1 MKKTLKIV
9 AICLTFAIALCG
21 TATFG
26 WFSASDTIIF
36 PSSFGSISA
45 AYFSEGDGSKQNPY
59 VITTDAHMYNF
70 AWLQYLGYFNLNPE
84 MNNGRAQS
92 YFRLGN
98 DVSMKRTAIPPIGTS
113 EYPFI
118 GSFDG
123 GHHTVYSVTSSNA
136 KSDFKIYPFNARFD
150 ENGTLN
156 VAGGGAQVKTVGLF
170 GVTGDAGDLIAN
182 GNNAQYNAGGIVI
195 HNKKENDSSSL
206 EETPAA
212 PGGKD
217 LYFSSMRVAN
227 FYADV
232 LRAKSVT
239 DETLIGLA
247 AGYVKSGF
255 ENVGVY
261 RGDITLKKSA
271 TGLDGVGEVSKY
283 ALIGDYDA
291 KSVGWTEEPSA
302 GSGAGSGWNGS
313 LNFHKLT
320 QRLNYMISAV
330 AQSGYRNTTVY
341 KGSNPTKNLTFEVQI
356 SGPSGSAR
364 TERYGREFYWEGLS
378 PVTVGTG
385 TSAQYAI
392 NFAYCDIK
400 DGSYLPLGV
409 RESEMG
415 LDGGETVVY
424 LTADKDREWHTNE
437 WYKNSTV
444 PELVHSAN
452 TGYIVGGG
460 TQPNGGSS
468 RVRIQPIPA
477 RDSSSSTIYNSLINP
492 SNENFYGSSTQATYA
507 AQDNN
512 LVLYTKNS
520 DNQSDPVK
528 ILDNYNGVYDV
539 VTKGN
544 YITSASLLNYDK
556 SRPLFKDFLGMNG
569 YLYGMRFEGVKEAY
583 SPYLVFKPDN
593 TPPDCRSITNADGKE
608 EQFLKNTISFNV
620 KESGVVTAVLG
631 AYSHP
636 YQGVDQTAFGLYK
649 VGKNAATGKI
659 ESIQQVER
667 VYSRVENGKEKYFT
681 VFANENDDF
690 SANAS
695 YKKAYDRSWFDKLKQ
710 SSAYY
715 IEIPVEAGDYAISKD
730 LQSSVELSAYINY
743 LDIGASGNSSTQT
756 TPYMMRTV
764 DFVDRAV
771 YDATDKIIKVPSNG
785 DSRYYPKYADVGAK
799 LSLPVAN
806 ATVAFRRDTAGG
818 STSNVP
824 YTADGRNT
832 TLYYRFFA
840 ANGGILEGLSGSF
853 IPPFTVVGLPLAVY
867 DDEMAYPEDI

>member
-92 YFRLGN
+92 YFKLGN

-150 ENGTLN
+150 ESGTLN

-182 GNNAQYNAGGIVI
+182 GNNAQYNASGIVI

-206 EETPAA
+206 VETPAA

-239 DETLIGLA
+239 NETLIGLA

-271 TGLDGVGEVSKY
+271 TGLDGVGEISKY

-313 LNFHKLT
+313 LDFR
-320 QRLNYMISAV
+320 QFSRRLNYMIGATYYKSPQVTRTSYTAGNETFHLNFSV
-330 AQSGYRNTTVY
+330 NMSRKSGVSFSDIYGLEY
-341 KGSNPTKNLTFEVQI
+341 K
-356 SGPSGSAR
+356 
-364 TERYGREFYWEGLS
+364 WDGLDDKL
-378 PVTVGTG
+378 
-385 TSAQYAI
+385 AY
-392 NFAYCDIK
+392 AYCDIN
-400 DGSYLPLGV
+400 DGTYLPLNV
-409 RESEMG
+409 DEKAMG
-415 LDGGETVVY
+415 LDTEDRVWFEVTETGSGKKVLWSTNTQYRDAV
-424 LTADKDREWHTNE
+424 TAEKA
-437 WYKNSTV
+437 
-444 PELVHSAN
+444 HSAN

-460 TQPNGGSS
+460 TQSDGGSS

-477 RDSSSSTIYNSLINP
+477 RDTSSLTIYNSLINP
-492 SNENFYGSSTQATYA
+492 SNKKFYDSSTQATYA

-512 LVLYTKNS
+512 LVLYTKNG

-528 ILDNYNGVYDV
+528 IRDNYNGVYSV
-539 VTKGN
+539 VTSGN
-544 YITSASLLNYDK
+544 YINSASLLNYDK
-556 SRPLFKDFLGMNG
+556 SRPLFKDFLGING
-569 YLYGMRFEGVKEAY
+569 NLYGMRFEGVKDAY
-583 SPYLVFKPDN
+583 LPYLLFKADN

-631 AYSHP
+631 AYSYS

-649 VGKNAATGKI
+649 VGKNAGTGKI
-659 ESIQQVER
+659 ESVQQVER
-667 VYSRVENGKEKYFT
+667 VYSRTENGEEKYYT
-681 VFANENDDF
+681 VFANEIDDY
-690 SANAS
+690 AADAS
-695 YKKAYDRSWFDKLKQ
+695 YKKAYDRAWFDKLKQ
-710 SSAYY
+710 GSAYY

-785 DSRYYPKYADVGAK
+785 GSRYYPKYADVGAK

-840 ANGGILEGLSGSF
+840 ANGGILEGLSGSV

-867 DDEMAYPEDI
+867 DDEMTYPEDI